1 MAWFWDFTKFA
12 MTAAVF
18 IWLIHKGAGAMEYN
32 WQWYRIPKYIATL
45 GDRGFVPGPLLA
57 GLGVTLKVSLTA
69 LLLSSLFGLVAAL
82 CRLSNLLSLR
92 ALARLYL
99 EIIRNTPLLVQL
111 FFIYFVLSP
120 AMGFSRFAAAVLTLG
135 LFEGAYAS
143 EIIRAGITAI
153 PKGQWEAAFSQGLG
167 RYSTY
172 RHVILP
178 QAIRI
183 MLPPLTSQII
193 SLIKDSALV
202 STIAVYDLT
211 MKGQEIMAE
220 TYLVFEIWLTIAA
233 IYLVITL
240 TLSMAT
246 HAMEKKLSPNV

>member
-1 MAWFWDFTKFA
+1 
-12 MTAAVF
+12 
-18 IWLIHKGAGAMEYN
+18 MEYN
-32 WQWYRIPKYIATL
+32 WQWYRIPRYIAAL
-45 GDRGFVPGPLLA
+45 GDRGFVPGPLLE
-57 GLGVTLKVSLTA
+57 GLGVTLKVSLFS
-69 LLLSSLFGLVAAL
+69 LVLSSLFGLVAAL

-99 EIIRNTPLLVQL
+99 ELVRNTPLLVQL

-153 PKGQWEAAFSQGLG
+153 PQGQWEAAFSLGMG
-167 RYSTY
+167 RYHTY
-172 RHVILP
+172 RHIVLP
-178 QAIRI
+178 QALRV
-183 MLPPLTSQII
+183 MLPPLTSQMI

-220 TYLVFEIWLTIAA
+220 TYLVFEIWLAIAA
-233 IYLVITL
+233 IYLAVTL

-246 HAMEKKLSPNV
+246 RAMEKKLSTNG